1 MTNITKNEKLLRKA
15 TSKWSKFLA
24 EGAFKKTVNEFNSD
38 DAEHFDSKDPWE
50 YNVADDYK
58 IGDKIMIRNPRTY
71 LIPAEDDHKDLE
83 CRTGIVKAFD
93 GKDKIMVLLDDKDGG
108 EPSEIIYIHGR
119 NASNNPVEWKSPY
132 INCPEEQVNEF
143 NSDDAY
149 HFDVD
154 KGAEERLPPEAKSA
168 TYWVEKGDKV
178 RIYGRD
184 NKNVPQVPE
193 EYKCRYAIVKGF
205 SKEND
210 QDVIVQFDD
219 GKVANFTHSSMSRNP
234 GTWEMDFFYPCEDNL
249 NEMTMGERGMQDAQ
263 DGNPPSKIGGGLED
277 YMSAY
282 NAVMQKMGKE
292 PLPIVQPDQAYL
304 DALSRGNLEE
314 SESFAVGD
322 TVTAGPSSPH
332 AGKKLKVK
340 KVGGG
345 RNGNMTTVSLPNGE
359 EAVFGSEHLTL
370 SRGNLEEMGPATGH
384 VEGTDAAGVIR
395 QIAADLNEV
404 SGVMNNASSTTT
416 ASEFAGFI
424 QAKAAE
430 LLEAADELGID
441 GPAPALQENEK
452 KSFKVGEFVHLVSG
466 GLRGA
471 TGKIA
476 EPTTLVTGE
485 EGYVIHL
492 YSDADSKV
500 FGKQG
505 DEVIAGAS
513 RIKSGGTFDGS
524 ELYDID
530 EAVSGKEQYYLKQQ
544 NRAKGAAMA
553 LYHEAGG
560 EGTTTPGPFVK
571 QQANII
577 VAAMVALER
586 MITSDNIDETAQ
598 WGGFTGGAAPLDEP
612 VRDSGQVPLDQLKK
626 LFSIFTEMGLSPDAI
641 LQKPEFAEAGITN
654 PAQLD
659 ERSADDERDLEAPVK
674 YALGTLEL
682 EPKTGKFYDR
692 SRDIYLSDEE
702 ADEYLKPLKEAVRKA
717 LSQKKKLNR

>member
-1 MTNITKNEKLLRKA
+1 
-15 TSKWSKFLA
+15 
-24 EGAFKKTVNEFNSD
+24 
-38 DAEHFDSKDPWE
+38 
-50 YNVADDYK
+50 
-58 IGDKIMIRNPRTY
+58 
-71 LIPAEDDHKDLE
+71 
-83 CRTGIVKAFD
+83 
-93 GKDKIMVLLDDKDGG
+93 
-108 EPSEIIYIHGR
+108 
-119 NASNNPVEWKSPY
+119 
-132 INCPEEQVNEF
+132 
-143 NSDDAY
+143 
-149 HFDVD
+149 
-154 KGAEERLPPEAKSA
+154 
-168 TYWVEKGDKV
+168 
-178 RIYGRD
+178 
-184 NKNVPQVPE
+184 
-193 EYKCRYAIVKGF
+193 
-205 SKEND
+205 
-210 QDVIVQFDD
+210 
-219 GKVANFTHSSMSRNP
+219 
-234 GTWEMDFFYPCEDNL
+234 
-249 NEMTMGERGMQDAQ
+249 
-263 DGNPPSKIGGGLED
+263 
-277 YMSAY
+277 
-282 NAVMQKMGKE
+282 
-292 PLPIVQPDQAYL
+292 
-304 DALSRGNLEE
+304 
-314 SESFAVGD
+314 
-322 TVTAGPSSPH
+322 
-332 AGKKLKVK
+332 
-340 KVGGG
+340 
-345 RNGNMTTVSLPNGE
+345 
-359 EAVFGSEHLTL
+359 
-370 SRGNLEEMGPATGH
+370 MGPATGH

-441 GPAPALQENEK
+441 GPAPALQEQEGQG
-452 KSFKVGEFVHLVSG
+452 FQVGEFVYIVSG

-513 RIKSGGTFDGS
+513 RIRSGGTFDGS

-553 LYHEAGG
+553 LLNAEQERLNTDYIL
-560 EGTTTPGPFVK
+560 
-571 QQANII
+571 QQANI
-577 VAAMVALER
+577 VVDAMVALER
-586 MITSDNIDETAQ
+586 MISSD
-598 WGGFTGGAAPLDEP
+598 
-612 VRDSGQVPLDQLKK
+612 
-626 LFSIFTEMGLSPDAI
+626 
-641 LQKPEFAEAGITN
+641 GI
-654 PAQLD
+654 D